1 MLNITKMSNFQKWY
15 YIIRLELVIIL
26 LKHDFIIKAY
36 FKLSKATISYKLMV
50 TRGENGP

>member
-15 YIIRLELVIIL
+15 YILRLELVIIL

-36 FKLSKATISYKLMV
+36 FKLSKLLFKFLQLSY
-50 TRGENGP
+50 